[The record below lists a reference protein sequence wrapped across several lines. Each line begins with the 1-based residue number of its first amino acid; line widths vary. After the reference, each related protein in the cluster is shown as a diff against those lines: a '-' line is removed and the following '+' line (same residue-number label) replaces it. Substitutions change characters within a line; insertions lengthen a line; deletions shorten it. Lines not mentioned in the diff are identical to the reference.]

1 MPRKPEESS
10 LTVNNDRP
18 FDGRPVR
25 RPTVS
30 SPSMNSHPPRRPGLF
45 GRPVLTVTLAVAVLV
60 GAGLGGVA
68 LADRGSDDPA
78 AAPVWRAPATSRK
91 PSAPAADP
99 VTSGPVTFSATGD
112 IIMGSAP
119 NKLPANNGEG
129 FFDSVQAALKSDLVM
144 GNLEQPLT
152 GDTGTSK
159 CGSPARA
166 NCFAFRSPPSYAGHL
181 VDAGFELMNTANNHS
196 KDFGVQGYENT
207 VEALDEAGLKHTGA
221 QDQITVVEV
230 KGVKVAVVGFSPY
243 AGANNLNDL
252 GAART
257 VIRKA
262 AGQADLVVVQVH
274 MGAEGS
280 GMGHVKPGNELFF
293 GENRGDPIKF
303 SRTVIDAGA
312 DVVVGHGPHVL
323 RGMQF
328 YQGKLIAYS
337 LGNFAGGGK
346 TLSSDGVL
354 KYGGV
359 LHVSLN
365 RDGSFAGGKFLSTYL
380 DGTGKP
386 VRDSGRE
393 RGLAR
398 VRELSAADFGD
409 TAATIGEDGSITAPR

>member
-1 MPRKPEESS
+1 
-10 LTVNNDRP
+10 
-18 FDGRPVR
+18 
-25 RPTVS
+25 
-30 SPSMNSHPPRRPGLF
+30 MNSHPPPRPGLF

-68 LADRGSDDPA
+68 LADRGSDT
-78 AAPVWRAPATSRK
+78 AAPVWKTPDAAAPPGASSAPATE
-91 PSAPAADP
+91 PETESATTGD
-99 VTSGPVTFSATGD
+99 TITFSATGD

-119 NKLPANNGEG
+119 NKLPADNGKG
-129 FFDSVQAALKSDLVM
+129 FFDSVRDALKSDLVM

-166 NCFAFRSPPSYAGHL
+166 NCFAFRSPPSYAEHL

-196 KDFGVQGYENT
+196 KDFGVQGYKNT
-207 VEALDEAGLKHTGA
+207 VEALEDAGLEHTGA
-221 QDQITVVEV
+221 AGQITVVEV
-230 KGVKVAVVGFSPY
+230 KGVQVAVVGFSPY

-252 GAART
+252 DAARD
-257 VIRKA
+257 VIKEA

-303 SRTVIDAGA
+303 SKAVIDAGA

-328 YQGKLIAYS
+328 YKGKLIAYS

-365 RDGSFAGGKFLSTYL
+365 RDGSYAGGKFLSTYL

-386 VRDSGRE
+386 TRDSAKE
-393 RGLAR
+393 RGLDR
-398 VRELSAADFGD
+398 VRELSEDDFGD
-409 TAATIGEDGSITAPR
+409 AAATIGEDGSISPPR